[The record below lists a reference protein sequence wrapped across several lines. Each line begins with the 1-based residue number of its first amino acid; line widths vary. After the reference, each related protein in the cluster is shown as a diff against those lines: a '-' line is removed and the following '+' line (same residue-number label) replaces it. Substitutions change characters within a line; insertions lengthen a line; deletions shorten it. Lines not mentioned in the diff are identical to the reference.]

1 MAAGGGDEYIMFHT
15 DFAFTFV
22 MDVLTR
28 VRNEMVA
35 SKKAPQLLI
44 QHIQTASIE
53 NIESANSV
61 DVNLFGGGRSDY
73 VKKFFVT
80 ASAVLRMCMMKS
92 AGIPEDFQ
100 PVISV
105 LAQERNFP
113 KVKVEHHLT
122 DPTFVLANNMYE
134 AQKYYSAYDHLYPHF
149 VLEHGYTPHTRS
161 GNWWSPDPTL
171 MLILRND
178 FSELIDFSTTFRV
191 REKVEENINGF
202 FDSYAYVV
210 FIVRKIPKG
219 AQKVFHSVF
228 LPSPEAPLALK
239 EAQTTWEEKFFKED
253 VLKTEE
259 SQAAV
264 PDSMLDIVTD
274 KFEKIHINK

>member
-53 NIESANSV
+53 NIESANKV
-61 DVNLFGGGRSDY
+61 NVNLFGGGRSDF

-92 AGIPEDFQ
+92 AGIPKDFQ
-100 PVISV
+100 PKISKR
-105 LAQERNFP
+105 AQRRNFP

-149 VLEHGYTPHTRS
+149 VLEHGYIPSIRS

-191 REKVEENINGF
+191 REKVEGNIKGF
-202 FDSYAYVV
+202 LDSYAYVV
-210 FIVRKIPKG
+210 CIVRKIPKG
-219 AQKVFHSVF
+219 AQEVFRSVF
-228 LPSPEAPLALK
+228 LPSPGASLALK
-239 EAQTTWEEKFFKED
+239 EAQTTWEEKFFEED
-253 VLKTEE
+253 V
-259 SQAAV
+259 AV